1 MTNLERFS
9 SQGKLKTL
17 KILKCILVSIYFLVA
32 KYFLCIFLE
41 VHAEFGILPQEHG
54 AQLHVELRFPN
65 SVKGLS
71 HWDTLIEAFLYN
83 RTFFARTSV
92 LLPLLTK
99 GSYRARIL
107 VVGREQPY
115 IIQVYLI
122 LHLLGTK

>member
-17 KILKCILVSIYFLVA
+17 KIPKCILVSIYFLVA

-54 AQLHVELRFPN
+54 VQLHVELRFPN

-99 GSYRARIL
+99 GSYRAHIL
-107 VVGREQPY
+107 VVGGNS
-115 IIQVYLI
+115 LI
-122 LHLLGTK
+122 

>member
-17 KILKCILVSIYFLVA
+17 KIPKCILVSIYFLMA

-54 AQLHVELRFPN
+54 VQLHVELRFPN

-99 GSYRARIL
+99 GSYRAHIL
-107 VVGREQPY
+107 VVGGGNS
-115 IIQVYLI
+115 LI
-122 LHLLGTK
+122 